1 MKKFISF
8 CLLALVAVLS
18 FGCEET
24 KEFSYYIQSASTGM
38 GYSGIESEDGV
49 KSPVKEAYDAIVD
62 KLIGLEKQYTT
73 EWPAKVVNDDYSA
86 ADADAKA
93 RFAEVK
99 SAYAKV
105 ESECNEILKSIEG
118 NDDATFD
125 ISGRFYLQRFDTKI
139 DQFTYSFQHGK

>member
-1 MKKFISF
+1 
-8 CLLALVAVLS
+8 
-18 FGCEET
+18 
-24 KEFSYYIQSASTGM
+24 M
-38 GYSGIESEDGV
+38 GYSGIEYVDGV
-49 KSPVKEAYDAIVD
+49 KSPVKEAYDAIIA
-62 KLIGLEKQYTT
+62 KLIELEKQYTT

-93 RFAEVK
+93 RFAKVK
-99 SAYAKV
+99 SAYAQV

-125 ISGRFYLQRFDTKI
+125 ISGRFYLQRFVTEI